1 LRGLANRG
9 VPRIVPW
16 ASISGELPGYK
27 GPERDAVTE
36 PSDLKRSDARRNRDA
51 ILAAALE
58 ALTESPDAS
67 LNAIAKRAGVAN
79 ATLYR
84 HFPTRADLVLA
95 TYEREVGRLVDA
107 ADVLLRK
114 QAPIDALQSWV
125 EQLAGYAVTKHAAVA
140 FAEWLAVTHGD
151 DGVGVSCVCP
161 MGVETP
167 LLQAIRDSPDRS
179 ARVAANAVL
188 RAGGVVTPEHVAA
201 MTVDAVRQGGFL
213 VLPHPEVLDMY
224 RGKGADYDRWIAG
237 MQRYRRSLE

>member
-1 LRGLANRG
+1 
-9 VPRIVPW
+9 
-16 ASISGELPGYK
+16 
-27 GPERDAVTE
+27 VTE
-36 PSDLKRSDARRNRDA
+36 PSELKRSDARRNRDA

-125 EQLAGYAVTKHAAVA
+125 EQLAGYAVTKHG
-140 FAEWLAVTHGD
+140 LADALRKATSPGND
-151 DGVGVSCVCP
+151 LTSTETYDAIVGALDR
-161 MGVETP
+161 
-167 LLQAIRDSPDRS
+167 LLQANISAGNLRPDLDAEDVILALAGLWQLDPASEWKRQAQRIYEIVLSGVQQPPREDPPDR
-179 ARVAANAVL
+179 
-188 RAGGVVTPEHVAA
+188 
-201 MTVDAVRQGGFL
+201 
-213 VLPHPEVLDMY
+213 
-224 RGKGADYDRWIAG
+224 
-237 MQRYRRSLE
+237 

>member
-1 LRGLANRG
+1 
-9 VPRIVPW
+9 
-16 ASISGELPGYK
+16 
-27 GPERDAVTE
+27 VTE
-36 PSDLKRSDARRNRDA
+36 PSDFKRSDARRNRDA

-125 EQLAGYAVTKHAAVA
+125 EQLAGYAVTKHG
-140 FAEWLAVTHGD
+140 LADALRKATSPGND
-151 DGVGVSCVCP
+151 LTSTETYDAIVGALDR
-161 MGVETP
+161 
-167 LLQAIRDSPDRS
+167 LLQANISAGNLRPDLDAEDVILALAGLWQLDPASEWKRQ
-179 ARVAANAVL
+179 AQRIYEIVL
-188 RAGGVVTPEHVAA
+188 SG
-201 MTVDAVRQGGFL
+201 VRQSPREDPPNG
-213 VLPHPEVLDMY
+213 
-224 RGKGADYDRWIAG
+224 
-237 MQRYRRSLE
+237 